1 MKLLANDMLNASTKF
16 LRDLFSYMG
25 NTYLHLFQAFS
36 NSTAAWDLVCF
47 AILEIFSNDFQPAK
61 VDMANADIVTDV
73 PACAATVF
81 WTNLKLVQVA
91 AKFSE
96 VGIKNHPSMNSA
108 YIRFILT
115 QSSERQSA
123 AALERTVRDQD
134 EVITTLKRKLDE
146 MDERVKTYTNKCRHI
161 ESTVESTKNKV
172 AAVEK
177 DVKKLKSGN

>member
-1 MKLLANDMLNASTKF
+1 MLLPSF
-16 LRDLFSYMG
+16 LEICSAIWGIPIFI
-25 NTYLHLFQAFS
+25 YL
-36 NSTAAWDLVCF
+36 TLVCF

-91 AKFSE
+91 SRFSE

-123 AALERTVRDQD
+123 AVLERTVREQT
-134 EVITTLKRKLDE
+134 EVINTLKRKLDE
-146 MDERVKTYTNKCRHI
+146 MDATVKTYTNKCRHN

-172 AAVEK
+172 TAVEK
-177 DVKKLKSGN
+177 EVKKLNNGGN